1 MRWNVLK
8 CAETLQ
14 ETRWKPLSFQK
25 IAITENRTLLSGA
38 AAFTQ
43 STAQK
48 IPARLPI
55 YLILN

>member
-8 CAETLQ
+8 SAETLQ

-25 IAITENRTLLSGA
+25 IAITESRTLLSFA

-43 STAQK
+43 STAPK
-48 IPARLPI
+48 IPELLPI
-55 YLILN
+55 